1 MNRILTWVNICA
13 MLLLHMWFCR
23 VFPMLPFPGV
33 GVTTLVLVI
42 ALKLTSFYQHNTEV
56 LEMVSKLRKIKTNE
70 NYRDLFGMQEIDN
83 ANL

>member
-1 MNRILTWVNICA
+1 
-13 MLLLHMWFCR
+13 
-23 VFPMLPFPGV
+23 MLPFPGV